1 MKINNLQING
11 FGKLCNKEL
20 EFDKNINIVYGKN
33 EAGKS
38 TLLAFINS
46 IFYGVNKNKNGKDIS
61 DFDKYTPWKKEEF
74 SGKISYELDNSENYE
89 IFRNFKSKNPVI
101 YNSNKQD
108 ISLNYPIDKNKGI
121 DFLYNQIN
129 IDETTFKNTVIIAQ
143 NDIKINKSAQ
153 TEMVQKIS
161 NIVSSGDENISYRKT
176 LDKINKLQIENVG
189 TERTKGKP
197 INLINDKIEKL
208 KSFKNK
214 IETYKDG
221 LKESNIQ
228 IENIKNKIKIEEIK
242 LSLYKLIKENNER
255 KKVKNSEIEVV
266 RKIRDEYL
274 DKIEDL
280 DNKFDRNSKEK
291 VKNEK
296 KSSILE
302 ISLIMMFIIVSV
314 ICFVL
319 NINKLI
325 PIILLSS
332 AFIVF
337 LIDIILRIKFNKNK
351 KLKIEEIEN
360 LENRINQEINILRD
374 NIKSRQFEIDIKQ
387 DEIKE
392 TENEVNRLVMN
403 EFEAKLSSDF
413 IEEAFELE
421 DVELNN
427 KIAFV
432 NETLNNLKIEKGAKE
447 NQRELML
454 IEIDDLSKVQEELNN
469 LEEEKLELLSLDN
482 SYNLAKEGLEKAY
495 ENVRN
500 SLSPKFINKLCNIVS
515 KISNGKYQEINFV
528 DIDGLIVEIED
539 GRFFP
544 VERLSQGT
552 IDQMYLSLRLASID
566 AISNEKMPIILDE
579 TFAFFDDDRLKN
591 MLNFLNENYKDNQ
604 IIIFTCSRREI
615 EVLKKLNVDYNY
627 IELEN

>member
-228 IENIKNKIKIEEIK
+228 IENIKNKIEIEEIK

>member
-61 DFDKYTPWKKEEF
+61 DYDKYTPWKKEEF
-74 SGKISYELDNSENYE
+74 SGKISYELDNSVNYE

-228 IENIKNKIKIEEIK
+228 IENIKNKIEIEEIK

-495 ENVRN
+495 ENIRN

-528 DIDGLIVEIED
+528 DTDGLIVEIED

-615 EVLKKLNVDYNY
+615 ELLKKLNVDYNY

>member
-228 IENIKNKIKIEEIK
+228 IENIKNKIEIEEIK

-495 ENVRN
+495 ENIRN

-528 DIDGLIVEIED
+528 DTDGLIVEIED

-579 TFAFFDDDRLKN
+579 TFAFFDDDRL
-591 MLNFLNENYKDNQ
+591 ENILKFINNNYLDRQ
-604 IIIFTCSRREI
+604 TIIFTCTKREI
-615 EVLKKLNVDYNY
+615 EILNNLNIKYNY
-627 IELEN
+627 IDLEN

>member
-228 IENIKNKIKIEEIK
+228 IENIKNKIEIEEIK

-469 LEEEKLELLSLDN
+469 LEGEKLELLSLDN

-495 ENVRN
+495 ENIRN